1 MFLDQKTPVH
11 WTHQKNHE
19 KSKTEMINILIIEV
33 WGIEISNHQVRA
45 LEGEGADSEL
55 LFFLQAPL
63 VQVTE
68 VIQAVQVAQVKA
80 VDPGVR

>member
-1 MFLDQKTPVH
+1 M
-11 WTHQKNHE
+11 
-19 KSKTEMINILIIEV
+19 
-33 WGIEISNHQVRA
+33 NHQVRA

-55 LFFLQAPL
+55 LFFLQAQV
-63 VQVTE
+63 VQVAE

>member
-1 MFLDQKTPVH
+1 M
-11 WTHQKNHE
+11 
-19 KSKTEMINILIIEV
+19 
-33 WGIEISNHQVRA
+33 RA

-55 LFFLQAPL
+55 LFFLQDQV